1 LDKCRYA
8 IFNPAEIWDNGGI
21 IMRRTSVLFAAACIV
36 GSTQISYGADLPVKA
51 PAYAPVAMY
60 NWTGF
65 YVGGQVGGAWA
76 SSTQTAVDPTG
87 AFLAGTVLN
96 PTTPSGVLGGI
107 YGGYNYQ
114 INQMLVGID
123 ADYSWVGLSGGSAT
137 DLSNTGIAGGRTTT
151 GSANVKWL
159 ATVTGRVGYVINNNW
174 LLFGKGGWAWSSWTG
189 SSTTINSTTLAL
201 ASTGSSSTNRNGWT
215 LGTGVE
221 WGFAAHWSAKLE
233 YDYVHFNTVSYNAT
247 DTSALG
253 VVTTPA
259 KSATSY
265 MNIVKAGVAYRF

>member
-1 LDKCRYA
+1 
-8 IFNPAEIWDNGGI
+8 
-21 IMRRTSVLFAAACIV
+21 MRRSLLVAAACAIV
-36 GSTQISYGADLPVKA
+36 SAQAAFAADMPTKA
-51 PAYAPVAMY
+51 PAYAPVPMY

-76 SSTQTAVDPTG
+76 SSTSTAVDATG

-96 PTTPSGVLGGI
+96 PVTPSGVLGGI

-114 INQMLVGID
+114 INQMVVGID
-123 ADYSWVGLSGGSAT
+123 GDYSWVSLSGGSAT
-137 DLSNTGIAGGRTTT
+137 DLSNTGVAGGRTTT
-151 GSANVKWL
+151 SSTNVKWL
-159 ATVTGRVGYVINNNW
+159 ATVTGRLGYVINNNW
-174 LLFGKGGWAWSSWTG
+174 LLFGKGGWAWSRWEG
-189 SSTTINSTTLAL
+189 SSTTIHSDTLAL
-201 ASTGSSSTNRNGWT
+201 SSTGSSSSNRNGWT

-233 YDYVHFNTVSYNAT
+233 YDYVHFNTASFNAT
-247 DTSALG
+247 DTSAVG